1 MGTSAWL
8 KVVSAAQRPRCR
20 AVAHGA
26 NSVRFSVHIRPIRSA
41 SKPLSISTE
50 SFGRRVAK
58 LRADLGWTQAQL
70 ATRIAVSRVALSH
83 LEADVSVPSER
94 TVTLLAGVFGCE
106 PYELVAGTAYPP
118 AKAERLPVVTARHTE
133 VEHQLEILAALLGLV
148 ERAPAAAR
156 DRLAED
162 VRSEWRSRLVHLLE
176 HAEDPEERHR
186 VRAALRG
193 LATEAVRRP
202 ARPDR

>member
-1 MGTSAWL
+1 M
-8 KVVSAAQRPRCR
+8 
-20 AVAHGA
+20 
-26 NSVRFSVHIRPIRSA
+26 
-41 SKPLSISTE
+41 
-50 SFGRRVAK
+50 AK

-70 ATRIAVSRVALSH
+70 STRIAVSRVALSH

-106 PYELVAGTAYPP
+106 PHELVAGTSYPP

-133 VEHQLEILAALLGLV
+133 VAHQLGILEALLGLV

-162 VRSEWRSRLVHLLE
+162 VRSDWRSRLTGLLE
-176 HAEDPEERHR
+176 RAEDPEERRR

-193 LATEAVRRP
+193 LAVGAGARSFRP
-202 ARPDR
+202 ER